1 MSSEMTVKV
10 PQVVGKSSELIEEL
24 MEGLGKVFEILWK
37 NE

>member
-10 PQVVGKSSELIEEL
+10 PQVVGKLSELMEEF
-24 MEGLGKVFEILWK
+24 MEGLGKAFKILWG